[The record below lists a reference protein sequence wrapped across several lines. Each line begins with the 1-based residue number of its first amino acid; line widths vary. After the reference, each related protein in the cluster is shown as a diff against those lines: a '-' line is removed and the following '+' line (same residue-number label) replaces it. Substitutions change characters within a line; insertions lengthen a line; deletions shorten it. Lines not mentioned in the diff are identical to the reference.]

1 MGRAGALPTRVRVG
15 LRGFLV
21 AGDFNF
27 ISSLP
32 LGGGARVRQLGRRVG
47 LCGVSAIC
55 SGSDCVGGGGIGIGI
70 GVGIGIGIGIGVSTI
85 RRTLAPK
92 RVEVDDLISEPL
104 FQVGI
109 HGSKTI
115 PLLSKSVVVNGLSD

>member
-1 MGRAGALPTRVRVG
+1 MPTRVRVG

-32 LGGGARVRQLGRRVG
+32 LGGGDFLGGARVRQLRRRVG

-70 GVGIGIGIGIGVSTI
+70 GIGVSTI

-92 RVEVDDLISEPL
+92 RVEVDDLVSEPL

-109 HGSKTI
+109 HCSKTI
-115 PLLSKSVVVNGLSD
+115 RRRKTALQKCGR